1 MTPLA
6 MAGRL
11 LPVLAVLLLSLPAAA
26 DTLQGR
32 VVRVVDGD
40 TVVVLTD
47 KVQHKIRLMGIDAPE
62 RKQAYG
68 SVSTKYLSELVAG
81 KTVVVEYRK
90 RDRYGRIA
98 GKILVDGQNAN
109 LDQVR
114 AGLDRH

>member
-1 MTPLA
+1 MTPHA

-11 LPVLAVLLLSLPAAA
+11 LPVLVVLLLSLPAAA

-32 VVRVVDGD
+32 VVRMADGD

-68 SVSTKYLSELVAG
+68 SVSTKHLSELVDG
-81 KTVVVEYRK
+81 KTGTLPRHFLTDGASLPVVRLMLIPCTEGAR
-90 RDRYGRIA
+90 
-98 GKILVDGQNAN
+98 
-109 LDQVR
+109 
-114 AGLDRH
+114 